1 MPSVTLITCLHQRF
15 PSLVLVM
22 KHTLAP
28 GITILAIA
36 MVLMVALSLLVT
48 NGMTASF
55 DLSIL
60 SWFARHRSVVWDGYF
75 IFITWAG
82 SMTVLIPAGIVTGLI
97 LLKQKQISET
107 AFLLCS
113 LFAASTATWLLKE
126 IIDRERPNAW
136 PVLGDAVT
144 GFTFPSGHATQI
156 TAFSLALFLVLRQIK
171 PAWQIPVGII
181 ASALTLS
188 VLVSRSYLQAHYP
201 TDVIGG
207 VLMAVIIV
215 SACWLL
221 ILRMKMKT

>member
-1 MPSVTLITCLHQRF
+1 
-15 PSLVLVM
+15 M
-22 KHTLAP
+22 KHTLAL
-28 GITILAIA
+28 GITILVIA
-36 MVLMVALSLLVT
+36 VVLMVALSLLVT
-48 NGMTASF
+48 NGVTASF

-60 SWFARHRSVVWDGYF
+60 SWFARRHSAVWDGYF

-82 SMTVLIPAGIVTGLI
+82 SMTVLIPVGIVTGLV
-97 LLKQKQISET
+97 LLKLKQIRET
-107 AFLLCS
+107 VFLLCS
-113 LFAASTATWLLKE
+113 LFAAATATWLLKD
-126 IIDRERPNAW
+126 IIGRERPNAW

-181 ASALTLS
+181 ASVLTLS
-188 VLVSRSYLQAHYP
+188 VLVSRPYLQAHYP

-221 ILRMKMKT
+221 ILKMRMKT